1 MVQMENAL
9 KNGWYSGSMTF
20 EITIG
25 NHLKLMVFH
34 VIGTSLMII
43 ALYIFRF
50 DLGMMKIFFIAWVVY
65 TVPALY
71 LHLEYYFKNRGQQL
85 KILEEEFMFRSRSG
99 EEKRYK
105 SDELQKIILYKS
117 ASLDKGGLQLS
128 AIESY
133 HYAKIIPKQ
142 GEEIIITCLLVADV
156 EKAIKQIKCGQ
167 YERKKRLFASLNFSL
182 RLLPDK

>member
-1 MVQMENAL
+1 
-9 KNGWYSGSMTF
+9 MTLR
-20 EITIG
+20 ITPG

-34 VIGTSLMII
+34 IIGTTLMII
-43 ALYIFRF
+43 ALYFFRF
-50 DLGMMKIFFIAWVVY
+50 DQGMIRVFFIIWLIY
-65 TVPALY
+65 TIPALY

-85 KILEEEFMFRSRSG
+85 KILDG
-99 EEKRYK
+99 EIVFQDRNGNEKSYK
-105 SDELQKIILYKS
+105 LQDLQKIVLYKS

-133 HYAKIIPKQ
+133 HYARIIPKQ
-142 GEEIIITCLLVADV
+142 GEEIILTCLMAPDV
-156 EKAIKQIKCGQ
+156 EAALKQIRWVS

>member
-1 MVQMENAL
+1 
-9 KNGWYSGSMTF
+9 MTLR
-20 EITIG
+20 ITPG

-34 VIGTSLMII
+34 IIGTTLMII
-43 ALYIFRF
+43 TLYFFRF
-50 DLGMMKIFFIAWVVY
+50 DQGMMRIFLIIWLVY
-65 TVPALY
+65 TIPALY

-85 KILEEEFMFRSRSG
+85 KILDSEIVFQDRNG
-99 EEKRYK
+99 DEKSYK
-105 SDELQKIILYKS
+105 PQDLQKIVLYKS

-133 HYAKIIPKQ
+133 HYARIIPKQ
-142 GEEIIITCLLVADV
+142 GKEIILTCLMAPDV
-156 EKAIKQIKCGQ
+156 EKAVKQIRWVS